1 MLRSNK
7 VRPQAARRKETGL
20 DRTENSSVVT
30 LGLIP
35 APDISEKMA
44 KELPE
49 LLARHVDATPSWNVP
64 VVVDPL
70 TGSGR
75 EAPEIL
81 DVCHERMLKE
91 GWDFAICFTDLPVY
105 RGERLV
111 FALPWQR
118 SQGSNSGIHKY

>member
-1 MLRSNK
+1 
-7 VRPQAARRKETGL
+7 
-20 DRTENSSVVT
+20 
-30 LGLIP
+30 
-35 APDISEKMA
+35 
-44 KELPE
+44 
-49 LLARHVDATPSWNVP
+49 VP

-111 FALPWQR
+111 VTLPWQR
-118 SQGSNSGIHKY
+118 SQGP